1 MLNCLCA
8 SRFILGWARDAFY
21 FAHHM
26 LMHFHAYVP
35 YIQYIFVYLNCLLLF
50 WLSLSSPSLSLS
62 FTLMRQWHR
71 NVNLLRPKTLFVP
84 RHLPLILLH
93 PISGSVMIKAV
104 RTFWRTFPDKA
115 FIWNTKSSYQIF
127 PILAFSLSYTVGV
140 RSHCVAS
147 RLLVFPWSY
156 MSFTP
161 TAWFWLFYTSFCY
174 SRSRYAHCNHSGS
187 YIRGAT
193 RTEGSASWLP
203 KLRSS

>member
-1 MLNCLCA
+1 
-8 SRFILGWARDAFY
+8 
-21 FAHHM
+21 
-26 LMHFHAYVP
+26 MHTYLHLS
-35 YIQYIFVYLNCLLLF
+35 IFWCWSVLVLF
-50 WLSLSSPSLSLS
+50 CVFLSLSLS
-62 FTLMRQWHR
+62 LSLVSLWHL
-71 NVNLLRPKTLFVP
+71 NENLLRPKTLFVP